1 MNMSWQKHTNTK
13 FQSCSIILQKIPNW
27 QSNPQKKAYAK
38 CDKKE
43 TNKNKLKVKKEK
55 QIKLWLGS
63 GSMLRWKGFFVV
75 FFLIL
80 TRLMSEINRASANS
94 TTTRQPITK
103 ILTVTTQHSE
113 WRNKQRKRN
122 SILGGRK
129 QSKGGR
135 GLFLFLSCAVLVCLT
150 RSSRKEIKSE
160 ITQLSNNIFCS
171 YLVSDREISQGRKGK
186 EEHREGCVV
195 CIQNRFTTIIFWYF
209 AFGTF
214 IYKSKGFFQWGNL
227 RFTCCC
233 IFLAWTTVC
242 AQDTKLF
249 SPTRYTSKK
258 TPKNKKTPMIR
269 VNLL

>member
-1 MNMSWQKHTNTK
+1 MKHDWDDKLQSVLFYNSWTWADKNTL
-13 FQSCSIILQKIPNW
+13 ILSFRAARSYFKKIPNW

-129 QSKGGR
+129 QSKEGER
-135 GLFLFLSCAVLVCLT
+135 IISFPLVC
-150 RSSRKEIKSE
+150 
-160 ITQLSNNIFCS
+160 C
-171 YLVSDREISQGRKGK
+171 
-186 EEHREGCVV
+186 
-195 CIQNRFTTIIFWYF
+195 
-209 AFGTF
+209 FGLPN
-214 IYKSKGFFQWGNL
+214 SFFQEGN
-227 RFTCCC
+227 
-233 IFLAWTTVC
+233 
-242 AQDTKLF
+242 Q
-249 SPTRYTSKK
+249 
-258 TPKNKKTPMIR
+258 IR
-269 VNLL
+269 NHSVVQ